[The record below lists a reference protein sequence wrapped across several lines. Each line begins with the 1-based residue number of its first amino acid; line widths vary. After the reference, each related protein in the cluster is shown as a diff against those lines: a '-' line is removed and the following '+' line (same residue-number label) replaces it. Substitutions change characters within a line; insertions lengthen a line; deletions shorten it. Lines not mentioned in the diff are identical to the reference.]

1 MNIEKLNLKPVKDF
15 DGYYVSECGKIVSKK
30 QKSPRI
36 MTTWLGSSGYEM
48 LKLSKDGELYWRQV
62 HRLVGEA
69 FVPNPNNLPE
79 IHHKD
84 NNPVNNHYSNLE
96 WITRKDNLR
105 HSYKTMSPTRNFKKC
120 ELHHIEKGYVKSFN
134 NKKEACDYAGETFGC
149 SKTSLMKYLITG
161 EYKLVLNV

>member
-15 DGYYVSECGKIVSKK
+15 EGYYVSECGKIISKK
-30 QKSPRI
+30 QKYPRI
-36 MTTWLGSSGYEM
+36 MPTWLGSSGYEM
-48 LKLSKDGELYWRQV
+48 LKLSKDGELYWKQV

-69 FVPNPNNLPE
+69 FVSNPDNLPE

-96 WITRKDNLR
+96 WITRKDNLK

-120 ELHHIEKGYVKSFN
+120 ELHHIEKGHIKSFD
-134 NKKEACDYAGETFGC
+134 NKKEACDYANEKFGC
-149 SKTSLMKYLITG
+149 SNTSLMKYLITG

>member
-15 DGYYVSECGKIVSKK
+15 EGYYVSECGKIISKK
-30 QKSPRI
+30 QKYPRI

-48 LKLSKDGELYWRQV
+48 LKLSKDGELYWKQV

-69 FVPNPNNLPE
+69 FVSNPDNLPE

-96 WITRKDNLR
+96 WITRKDNLK

-120 ELHHIEKGYVKSFN
+120 ELHHIEKGHIKSFD
-134 NKKEACDYAGETFGC
+134 NKKEACDYANEKFGC
-149 SKTSLMKYLITG
+149 SNTSLMKYLITG